1 MTPWM
6 IVLAHAPA
14 TRPKLS
20 ATNIPDQTMFSSSV
34 FTYIVRYP
42 LFLKFAG
49 SGVQVGNVPRVPLTH
64 VSMDSTAPPLGQD
77 SQPVIDSMSVQ
88 LLRS

>member
-1 MTPWM
+1 MDEINLT
-6 IVLAHAPA
+6 A
-14 TRPKLS
+14 
-20 ATNIPDQTMFSSSV
+20 SV
-34 FTYIVRYP
+34 VTYIVRYP

-49 SGVQVGNVPRVPLTH
+49 NGVQVGNVPRVPLTH